1 VTQGESGDN
10 ALIGGK
16 IRWTGFGNVQALI
29 WTFLDCLLTL
39 LLQISEAFG
48 QALERAVG
56 KMEL

>member
-1 VTQGESGDN
+1 MTQGESGDK
-10 ALIGGK
+10 ALIGGE

-29 WTFLDCLLTL
+29 WTVLDWFVTV

>member
-1 VTQGESGDN
+1 VTQGESGDK
-10 ALIGGK
+10 ALIGGE

-56 KMEL
+56 KTEL

>member
-1 VTQGESGDN
+1 
-10 ALIGGK
+10 
-16 IRWTGFGNVQALI
+16 
-29 WTFLDCLLTL
+29 LLTL

>member
-1 VTQGESGDN
+1 
-10 ALIGGK
+10 LIGGE
-16 IRWTGFGNVQALI
+16 IRWTGFGNVQVPV

-56 KMEL
+56 KSEL

>member
-1 VTQGESGDN
+1 VTQGESGDK
-10 ALIGGK
+10 ALNGGE

-29 WTFLDCLLTL
+29 WTVLDWFVTV

>member
-1 VTQGESGDN
+1 VTRGESGDK
-10 ALIGGK
+10 ALIGGE
-16 IRWTGFGNVQALI
+16 IRWTGFGNVQVLV